1 MSRPLMQDL
10 GYTDDF
16 TVRDSTDQGFSR
28 RFGEVP
34 GEGPSWGKYPGVVVN
49 PIDPELRGRM
59 LVQVPDVWGPNVSSW
74 ALPCLPWGGMSLGMY
89 VIPAVGANVWV
100 EFLQGDTEKPIW
112 TGFWWGKLS
121 DPPPSTKLTV
131 PGVPQVAIESLLK
144 HAIVISDSP
153 ITGLL
158 PMGGILFRSGASF
171 IAIEPKGIRIFGAPA
186 VAINGAPSGDPAT
199 AALYIT

>member
-1 MSRPLMQDL
+1 LVQEL
-10 GYTDDF
+10 GYTENF
-16 TVRDSTDQGFSR
+16 TVRDSSDS
-28 RFGEVP
+28 
-34 GEGPSWGKYPGVVVN
+34 GPSMPGDKPVDEPRWGKYQGVVVN
-49 PIDPELRGRM
+49 PVDPELRGRM

-74 ALPCLPWGGMSLGMY
+74 AHPCLPWGGMSLGMY

-100 EFLQGDTEKPIW
+100 EFLHGDPDWPIW
-112 TGFWWGKLS
+112 TGFWWGKLT

-131 PGVPQVAIESLLK
+131 PGVPQVAMESLLK
-144 HAIVISDSP
+144 HAVVISDSP

-158 PMGGILFRSGASF
+158 PTGGILLRSGASF